1 MRRKD
6 LRFNISDFRE
16 KTEEGIADLRFQREN
31 RRKDRIFEI

>member
-16 KTEEGIADLRFQREN
+16 KTEEGIADLTFQISE
-31 RRKDRIFEI
+31 RKQKKESQI